1 MIGLNFQIRIIIENL
16 IAGIN
21 KIITS
26 KGKINNWLIKNY
38 IEIIKIVRKYRRIK
52 SIRKAIMN
60 IKRIRIN

>member
-38 IEIIKIVRKYRRIK
+38 IEIIKIVRKYRQIK
-52 SIRKAIMN
+52 SIIKAIMN